1 MHYVYFPLYLYYVWL
16 TIKSRSP
23 WFWSSSNPGIETGGM
38 LGESKIKIF
47 NVIPD
52 EYKPVTL
59 YIKTGTSLTEVIRIL
74 NDYQLTYPLICK
86 PDRGE
91 RGFQVSK
98 IRNEQELENYILKNK
113 VDYLIQPFCDF
124 QTEMGVYYR
133 RFPWEEKGAVFSI
146 VLKEFLTITGDG
158 KKTLRELILESDRA
172 LLQWEKLEA
181 RFYHVLDTIPEAGKR
196 MELEAI
202 GNHARGTKFINGNY
216 LIDERIN
223 MVFDHITKQIPE
235 VYFCRYDLKTSSIE
249 DLKQGKNIVILE
261 LNGVG
266 AEPAHIYDPD
276 YKLIWAWRDLINQ
289 WRMVYKIS
297 VYNKKHGH
305 PYMTTKAVRS
315 HLKLMKAY
323 RILAES

>member
-1 MHYVYFPLYLYYVWL
+1 MHMVYFPLYIYYVWL
-16 TIKSRSP
+16 AIKARSP

-47 NVIPD
+47 HAIPD
-52 EYKPVTL
+52 EFKPVTL
-59 YIKTGTSLTEVIRIL
+59 YIKSGTSLSEVLHIIH
-74 NDYQLTYPLICK
+74 DYQLAYPLICK

-98 IRNEQELENYILKNK
+98 IRNEKDLEDYIFRNK
-113 VDYLIQPFCDF
+113 VDYLIQPFCDYKE
-124 QTEMGVYYR
+124 EMGVYYR
-133 RFPWEEKGAVFSI
+133 RYPWENTGKVFSI
-146 VLKEFLTITGDG
+146 VQKEFLSVIGDG
-158 KKTLRELILESDRA
+158 KKTLRELIVENDRA
-172 LLQWEKLEA
+172 LLQWDKLEV
-181 RFYHVLDTIPEAGKR
+181 RFFEILNTIPAEGSTV
-196 MELEAI
+196 ELESI
-202 GNHARGTKFINGNY
+202 GNHARGTKFINGNG
-216 LIDERIN
+216 LIDDKMNR
-223 MVFDHITKQIPE
+223 VFDHITSRIPG
-235 VYFCRYDLKTSSIE
+235 VYFCRYDLKTTSVE
-249 DLKQGKNIVILE
+249 DLKQGKNIVIVE

-276 YKLIWAWRDLINQ
+276 YKLIQAWRDLINQ

-297 VYNKKHGH
+297 VYNKKNGH